1 MLVIFRQKCYDKVSN
16 FYGNVMKK
24 KVKLSLILKLLIPL
38 GILVVLL
45 ILKFTAFSPKEFSL
59 ARYTIVGVEGFNTRA
74 KATVSVDETGLYKAL
89 AGEKSTEAEWK
100 KYETFVKSVTC
111 SLDKV
116 DNLSNGDELR
126 ITVSYDEGVAKSLGI
141 NVEVTERE
149 YKVSGLRTGKE
160 LDLFADVKI
169 ITGGIS
175 PFIYV
180 TCLNESEDEYLS
192 GLEYSINKTYGLAI
206 GDEITITCKIDKE
219 HADSLGYYYGDTE
232 KKYVIST
239 ADKYID
245 SPEEI
250 DIELIESL
258 TEDNINVIV
267 SETANTTYH
276 MVYKVTQDNSY
287 LYRDGNEE
295 AVGFALDRIVLA
307 NNNTGMEQEH
317 ENYIFVIYHGSIALP
332 KYTQQADPY
341 DYVDSYFCFK
351 YSDAILSKDGE
362 FLMATNDPHNRY
374 VCADSYENVINSV
387 LMDVGGGYD
396 MQEYNSMEEE

>member
-1 MLVIFRQKCYDKVSN
+1 
-16 FYGNVMKK
+16 MKK
-24 KVKLSLILKLLIPL
+24 NVKLSLILKLVVPL
-38 GILVVLL
+38 VILVVLL
-45 ILKFTAFSPKEFSL
+45 VLKFTVFSSKEFSL
-59 ARYTIVGVEGFNTRA
+59 ARYTIVGIEGFNTRA
-74 KATVSVDETGLYKAL
+74 TATVSVDEMGLYKAL
-89 AGEKSTEAEWK
+89 AGSQSTENEWK
-100 KYETFVKSVTC
+100 KYEEFVNSVTC
-111 SLDKV
+111 TLDKN
-116 DNLSNGDELR
+116 DNLSNGDKLR
-126 ITVSYDEGVAKSLGI
+126 ITVSYDESIAKALGI
-141 NVEVTERE
+141 DVKVTERE

-192 GLEYSINKTYGLAI
+192 SLEYSIDKTYGLAI

-219 HADSLGYYYGDTE
+219 HADEMGYFFEETE

-245 SPEEI
+245 NPSEI
-250 DIELIESL
+250 DIEFIEALSG
-258 TEDNINVIV
+258 DNVNVIIT
-267 SETANTTYH
+267 ETADTTYH
-276 MVYKVTQDNSY
+276 MVYKVTQDNMY
-287 LYRDGNEE
+287 LYRDGNED
-295 AVGFALDRIVLA
+295 AVGFSLDRVVLA

-317 ENYIFVIYHGSIALP
+317 ENYVLVIYHGSIALP
-332 KYTQQADPY
+332 KYTQEADPY

-351 YSDAILSKDGE
+351 YSDAILSMDGE

-387 LMDVGGGYD
+387 LMDIGGGYD
-396 MQEYNSMEEE
+396 MQEYIYMEEE